1 MRRFLLITLA
11 IIVTSFGLMAG
22 YVMWDYD
29 PDDVSPMA
37 DGPSYRFIFDE
48 TVRRHMGK
56 VYDQLDPASQGRA
69 LADIIGAPA
78 EMAPAREVALFK
90 ARELADKNAAFTI
103 LTKHLDA
110 LNDDQYEVAINSI
123 MALGRPG
130 DRAFLDSLYRK
141 LDADPASHTPL
152 GDYRPSTLLFSRAD
166 PDLAMKFQEHSRAEA
181 DYSVESAR
189 EISFFFPA
197 APEYILSVPN
207 SDDVLSSYHE
217 SRFGRKLENTP
228 VPRDAWTLPMLRT
241 LASLRKRLDE
251 TMGMLAP
258 YFSPERLFRDQL
270 IIGKY
275 GDDYLVASFKD
286 KNVTVAEALMNVFS
300 GLGRDFGIKRWEV
313 EGNTVA
319 SVRNLK
325 SGRTLNYAVVGDYF
339 IAATDTALITRA
351 VRTYAAD
358 RASAI
363 AIDPMFNK
371 SFSALDQSG
380 EKDVLFAWFDP
391 TDYFA
396 ITGSSNPAGRRL
408 AIVKHVLRQPGTL
421 DDSHRLASN
430 ATERFPG
437 NIAFTVMTGD
447 DPMMLWRYIVD
458 VRSLGHNPLDSLAR
472 LAKVDVGRQIIPHLT
487 RSMALG
493 YGGVEHLRQNYGYSN
508 TGFDLLMAMP
518 LKAAPGTF
526 DSTLK
531 TFFGGITSLVYS
543 QETLAGTRLWIASDT
558 TTNDSLLRERKLQP
572 SFAVVNGDM
581 LVVASTPALLR
592 ASAPALAD
600 MDRPAGLRADDTY
613 LSGRVKVDSFA
624 VNTQRYLRSYLLR
637 TDRYTPQEIDGRII
651 PLRDALELYDNFHWE
666 FRMENGLRR
675 GEGQLVAKKVNR

>member
-1 MRRFLLITLA
+1 MRRFLLLFLV
-11 IIVTSFGLMAG
+11 IILSGFGLMAG

-48 TVRRHMGK
+48 TVRRRMGK

-69 LADIIGAPA
+69 LADIIGSADV
-78 EMAPAREVALFK
+78 APAREVALFK

-110 LNDDQYEVAINSI
+110 LNDEQYEVAINSI
-123 MALGRPG
+123 KALGRPG
-130 DRAFLDSLYRK
+130 DLAFLDSLYKK
-141 LDADPASHTPL
+141 LDADPAAHTPL
-152 GDYRPSTLLFSRAD
+152 GDYRPSSLLFSRAD
-166 PDLAMKFQEHSRAEA
+166 PDMNMKFQEHSRVGA
-181 DYSVESAR
+181 DYAMESAR
-189 EISFFFPA
+189 EISFFFPTG
-197 APEYILSVPN
+197 PEYILSVPN

-228 VPRDAWTLPMLRT
+228 IPGDAWTLPMMRT

-275 GDDYLVASFKD
+275 GDEYLIASFKD

-300 GLGRDFGIKRWEV
+300 GLGGNFGITRWEV
-313 EGNTVA
+313 EGNTIA

-408 AIVKHVLRQPGTL
+408 AVVTRALGRTDSF
-421 DDSHRLASN
+421 DDSHSTASS
-430 ATERFPG
+430 ATGHFPHT
-437 NIAFTVMTGD
+437 IASTVMTGD
-447 DPMMLWRYIVD
+447 DPMMFWRYIVD

-472 LAKVDVGRQIIPHLT
+472 LAKVDIGRQIIPHLM

-518 LKAAPGTF
+518 LRSAPDTF

-531 TFFGGITSLVYS
+531 TFFSGITSLVYS
-543 QETLAGTRLWIASDT
+543 SETLGRTRLWIARDT
-558 TTNDSLLRERKLQP
+558 ITNDSLLRERKLQP
-572 SFAVVNGDM
+572 SFAVIDGYM
-581 LVVASTPALLR
+581 LLVASTPALLR
-592 ASAPALAD
+592 ASVPGLAD
-600 MDRPAGLRADDTY
+600 MGRPAGLRISDKY
-613 LSGRVKVDSFA
+613 LSGMVKVDSLA
-624 VNTQRYLRSYLLR
+624 VNAQRYLRSYLLR
-637 TDRYTPQEIDGRII
+637 GDRYTPKEIDDRIG
-651 PLRDALELYDNFHWE
+651 PLRDALELYDNFQWTFDVE
-666 FRMENGLRR
+666 DGLRH
-675 GEGQLVAKKVNR
+675 GKGQLVAKK